1 MRALL
6 GVLVSA
12 LLLGACTAEDP
23 DVGVPVPTPSE
34 SPLGPINIDVASPD
48 LVELKA
54 ESGMLDCPP
63 SPEPDPEEPEVTPAE
78 PLPEVTLPCL
88 GGGRD
93 VRFDQ
98 LDGPLVL
105 NFWAS
110 NCEPCRRELPV
121 LQQLHE
127 LGADQL
133 TVLGVDY
140 DDEKPYA
147 ALSLAAVSGV
157 TYASVADLNAVTAT
171 ELQVIVLPQ
180 TVFVDGTGGV
190 VAIHREEITSYE
202 QAADL
207 VLEHLGL
214 RLPEPVPETE
224 PTEEGE
230 P

>member
-1 MRALL
+1 MRVLL
-6 GVLVSA
+6 AVLVSA
-12 LLLGACTAEDP
+12 LLLSACAEEP
-23 DVGVPVPTPSE
+23 DVGVPVPTPSP
-34 SPLGPINIDVASPD
+34 SPLGPLGIDVASED
-48 LVELKA
+48 LIELKA
-54 ESGMLDCPP
+54 QSGMLDCPP
-63 SPEPDPEEPEVTPAE
+63 SPDPDPEEPEVSPAT
-78 PLPEVTLPCL
+78 PLPPVTLPCL

-110 NCEPCRRELPV
+110 YCEPCRKELPV
-121 LQQLHE
+121 LQQVHE

-147 ALSLAAVSGV
+147 ALTLAALSGV

-171 ELQVIVLPQ
+171 ELQVIGLPQ
-180 TVFVDGTGGV
+180 TVFVDGTGAV
-190 VAIHREEITSYE
+190 VATHRGEITSYD

-214 RLPEPVPETE
+214 RLPEPEPETE
-224 PTEEGE
+224 PTEDVER
-230 P
+230 

>member
-1 MRALL
+1 MRLA
-6 GVLVSA
+6 VATMMVA
-12 LLLGACTAEDP
+12 LLLGACSAEEP
-23 DVGVPVPTPSE
+23 DVGVPVQTPSD
-34 SPLGPINIDVASPD
+34 SPLGPLGIDVASQE
-48 LVELKA
+48 LIELKA

-63 SPEPDPEEPEVTPAE
+63 SPEPDPEEPEVAPPT
-78 PLPEVTLPCL
+78 PLPAVTLPCL

-110 NCEPCRRELPV
+110 YCAPCRRELPV
-121 LQQLHE
+121 LQQVHE

-140 DDEKPYA
+140 EDEKPYS
-147 ALSLAAVSGV
+147 ALTLAAVSGV
-157 TYASVADLNAVTAT
+157 TYASVADLNAVTAA
-171 ELQVIVLPQ
+171 ELQVVALPQ
-180 TVFVDGTGGV
+180 TVFVDGTGAV
-190 VAIHREEITSYE
+190 VATHREVITSYE
-202 QAADL
+202 EAADL

-214 RLPEPVPETE
+214 RLPEPE